1 MLLTAATF
9 ELMSWTDTLLCG
21 YYLDEAAV
29 GRYRLAF
36 RFAAL
41 LTLGQTAI
49 NAALAPKLA
58 RTHSSGDTAGL
69 IGMLSRVS
77 RWNWAIALS
86 GAAFLLL
93 AGPGLLAWFGAEEG
107 AASTTLR
114 ILLIGAAFNAVSGP
128 VLTLMN
134 MTGAERRARDI
145 VAVSA
150 VLNLGLNVLWI
161 PRFGIVGAAWA
172 TTLSTVLWNGWAMV
186 WVWRERRI
194 WTWFP
199 KTGTET
205 GTGTGGEL
213 RSRTETEDELP

>member
-1 MLLTAATF
+1 
-9 ELMSWTDTLLCG
+9 
-21 YYLDEAAV
+21 V
-29 GRYRLAF
+29 
-36 RFAAL
+36 
-41 LTLGQTAI
+41 
-49 NAALAPKLA
+49 
-58 RTHSSGDTAGL
+58 
-69 IGMLSRVS
+69 
-77 RWNWAIALS
+77 
-86 GAAFLLL
+86 FLLL
-93 AGPGLLAWFGAEEG
+93 AGPGLLEWFGAEE
-107 AASTTLR
+107 ASPALR
-114 ILLIGAAFNAVSGP
+114 ILLIGAAFNAISGP

-172 TTLSTVLWNGWAMV
+172 TTLSTVLWNGWAMA
-186 WVWRERRI
+186 WVWRERRV

-199 KTGTET
+199 